1 MGDVTTEKRRPSSAI
16 RQLKLSAFKGF
27 LDATLPLGGF
37 TVIVGT
43 NAAGKSNLRD
53 AFRFIHGIARGY
65 TLAEII
71 GEKWIEGG
79 VPVWL
84 GLRGGTREAAFSGRT
99 QFSIE
104 VTLEI
109 VSDGKVRLTTYAIV
123 VEVPGNG
130 KPPRVS
136 SERLAV
142 QGRGQFIFDSH
153 PENNPPAQDDPK
165 HLAVRLRKKQGFIGR
180 TIDVISDRP
189 ALSQL
194 TDHKDVRVKEV
205 KDYAELTLDA
215 LRSMRFL
222 DLSPDAMRSPSIPGQ
237 IILGDRGENLS
248 SVLEAICSEPARKE
262 TLTDWIRQL
271 TPLDVVEFE
280 FPQDA
285 TGRVIAMLV
294 ESDGRKTTVHSAS
307 DGTLRFLAM
316 IAAFLGPDPARF
328 YFFEE
333 LDTGL
338 HPTRLHLLVD
348 LIETQTSRG
357 ITQVV
362 ATTHSPQLLTL
373 LHQRSLEAAVLAFR
387 LRDAHDQRLTRICD
401 LPDASRV
408 LQTQDLERLHAT
420 GWLEDAAEFAEMDAS
435 SAEVSE

>member
-1 MGDVTTEKRRPSSAI
+1 M
-16 RQLKLSAFKGF
+16 
-27 LDATLPLGGF
+27 DATLPLGDF
-37 TVIVGT
+37 TVVVGT

-84 GLRGGTREAAFSGRT
+84 GLRGGTREAAFFGTNS
-99 QFSIE
+99 FSIE
-104 VTLEI
+104 VTLDI
-109 VSDGKVRLTTYAIV
+109 ADGEKVRPAKYAIT
-123 VEVPGNG
+123 VELPGQG

-136 SERLAV
+136 HEHLSVESRGPSVESRGRRLIFETRSTPRLADD
-142 QGRGQFIFDSH
+142 GR
-153 PENNPPAQDDPK
+153 
-165 HLAVRLRKKQGFIGR
+165 HLAVRWRGGLPSGR
-180 TIDVISDRP
+180 VDVFSDRP

-194 TDHKDVRVKEV
+194 IERSDRRVKVLKE
-205 KDYAELTLDA
+205 YSELTLDA

-222 DLSPDAMRSPSIPGQ
+222 DLSPDAMRSPSFPGQ
-237 IILGDRGENLS
+237 ILGDRGDNLS
-248 SVLEAICSEPARKE
+248 SVLQAICAEPARKQ

-271 TPLDVVEFE
+271 TPLDVADFE

-285 TGRVIAMLV
+285 TGRVIAVLV
-294 ESDGRKTTVHSAS
+294 ESDGRRTTVHSAS

-348 LIETQTSRG
+348 LIETQTTRG
-357 ITQVV
+357 VTQVV

-373 LHQRSLEAAVLAFR
+373 LHQRSLEAAVLAYR
-387 LRDAHDQRLTRICD
+387 LRDAPDQKLIRIWD
-401 LPDASRV
+401 LPDARRV
-408 LQTQDLERLHAT
+408 LQTQDLQRLHAT
-420 GWLEDAAEFAEMDAS
+420 GWLEDAAEFAAIGRHPS
-435 SAEVSE
+435 KVAR

>member
-1 MGDVTTEKRRPSSAI
+1 MTTDERRTITAI
-16 RQLKLSAFKGF
+16 RRLKLVGFKGF
-27 LDATLPLGGF
+27 LDATLPVGGF

-53 AFRFIHGIARGY
+53 AFRFVHGIARGY
-65 TLAEII
+65 TVGEII

-84 GLRGGTREAAFSGRT
+84 GLRGGIREAAFFGTTR
-99 QFSIE
+99 FSIE
-104 VTLEI
+104 VTLDI
-109 VSDGKVRLTTYAIV
+109 VDEGKTRLTTYLVAV
-123 VEVPGNG
+123 DVPGNG
-130 KPPRVS
+130 KPPRVA
-136 SERLAV
+136 SERLVV

-153 PENNPPAQDDPK
+153 PENNPPSQDDPR
-165 HLAVRLRKKQGFIGR
+165 HLSIRLRKAKRGFVGR

-194 TDHKDVRVKEV
+194 ADHKDVRVKEV
-205 KDYAELTLDA
+205 KDYVELTIEA

-237 IILGDRGENLS
+237 VILGDRGENLS
-248 SVLEAICSEPARKE
+248 SVLEAICAEPGRKE
-262 TLTDWIRQL
+262 TLTAWIRQL
-271 TPLDVVEFE
+271 TPLDVSDFD

-285 TGRVIAMLV
+285 TGRIIAVLV
-294 ESDGRKTTVHSAS
+294 ESDGRKTTIHSAS

-316 IAAFLGPDPARF
+316 IAAFIGPDPARF

-338 HPTRLHLLVD
+338 HPTRLHLLID
-348 LIETQTSRG
+348 LIETQTGRG

-373 LHQRSLEAAVLAFR
+373 LHERSVETAVLAYR
-387 LRDAHDQRLTRICD
+387 IRDAHDQRLIRIWD
-401 LPDASRV
+401 LPDARRV
-408 LQTQDLERLHAT
+408 LHTQDLERLHAT
-420 GWLEDAAEFAEMDAS
+420 GWLEDAAEFASVEKTITGEAR
-435 SAEVSE
+435 